1 MQTMKKAQIVIWVF
15 VLIMAGVLG
24 WMTLVFS
31 HKSQEIADGPYGVP
45 FTLTDQNGK
54 EITQA
59 AFASRPTA
67 LFFGYTHCPD
77 VCPTTLFELDGWLKK
92 VDPDGTKLNAYFVTV
107 DPQRD
112 TPAILHDYVSN
123 VSDRIIGIS
132 GSEDKIAAVVKGFRV
147 YAKKVPIDVDKPD
160 GDYTMDHTA
169 SVFLLNNG
177 GRFKGT
183 IAYGEDPDVA
193 VKKLENLIKG

>member
-1 MQTMKKAQIVIWVF
+1 MKKATYIIWGFVF
-15 VLIMAGVLG
+15 VMAAVLG
-24 WMTLVFS
+24 WVTFEFS
-31 HKSQEIADGPYGVP
+31 RDSQQVADGPFGVP
-45 FTLTDQNGK
+45 FTLVDQNGK
-54 EITQA
+54 EITDA

-77 VCPTTLFELDGWLKK
+77 VCPTTLFEMDGWLHK

-107 DPQRD
+107 DPERD
-112 TPAILHDYVSN
+112 TPQIMQDYVSN
-123 VSDRIIGIS
+123 VSKRIIGIS
-132 GSEDKIAAVVKGFRV
+132 GPTDKVMAMVKGFRI
-147 YAKKVPIDVDKPD
+147 YAKKVPIDPAKPD